1 MLAYC
6 LGLNL
11 NQFGNVESRNVSR
24 RREAMALDRD
34 DPSNVVVVVVHYSL
48 VGSPRIMEWAILNEL
63 VAW

>member
-48 VGSPRIMEWAILNEL
+48 VGSPRIME
-63 VAW
+63 